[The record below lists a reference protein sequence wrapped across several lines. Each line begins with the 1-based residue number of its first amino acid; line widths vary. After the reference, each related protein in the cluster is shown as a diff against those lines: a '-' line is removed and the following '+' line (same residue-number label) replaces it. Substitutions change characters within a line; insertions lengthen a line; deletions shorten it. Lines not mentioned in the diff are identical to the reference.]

1 MCSKNFA
8 KNKKKTL
15 NESFDEDEKI
25 VNELYDK
32 FRAKI
37 AQVYLKLLKYKKV
50 FINDYVNLII
60 TNEEIYDKQYEDV
73 YGTLEEQT
81 TFINALKNE
90 LKTQID
96 AILNLRD
103 SDYIFKDL
111 EKDVRDAYDNF
122 EYTINGD
129 ADNLLMEGFANYI
142 SNLQLLM
149 ENIEKIE
156 KKFLESDFKRDSIQ
170 FLNCE
175 ERYKKYCLARLNY
188 DVSYVDSLVV
198 PVEKYIFHIK
208 N

>member
-1 MCSKNFA
+1 MCSKIFA

-50 FINDYVNLII
+50 FINDYVNLIR

-81 TFINALKNE
+81 IFINALKNE

-96 AILNLRD
+96 AILSLRD

-111 EKDVRDAYDNF
+111 EKDVRDAYYNF

-156 KKFLESDFKRDSIQ
+156 KKFLENDFKRDSVQ
-170 FLNCE
+170 FLNCA
-175 ERYKKYCLARLNY
+175 ERHKKYCLARLNY

-198 PVEKYIFHIK
+198 PIEKYIFHNK